1 MNCETVLQADKIKK
15 TFDGR
20 EILSEVSLD
29 IKKGEFVAL
38 LGVSGGGK
46 TTLFNCL
53 SGLMKPDSGNICLK
67 KEDITGMP
75 GKISYMLQKD
85 LLLPHKKI
93 MENVTLPLVL
103 KGMSKKNAEKKA
115 AVCFE
120 LFGLEGCEK
129 LYPSQLS
136 GGMRQRAAF
145 LRTYLASFGKL
156 SGDKEDGARIM
167 LLDEPFSALDAIT
180 KSGLHEWFMEVF
192 KKMGFTIVFVTHDVD
207 EAVALSDRVLILGY
221 NKDEVKDRPG
231 ATIINEIKI
240 NVQKE
245 DIGEFKLSEE
255 FLRYKKEVLN
265 KLKG

>member
-1 MNCETVLQADKIKK
+1 MSDETVLRANKIKK
-15 TFDGR
+15 SFDGR
-20 EILSEVSLD
+20 EILGEVSLD

-53 SGLMKPDSGNICLK
+53 SGLMKPDFGNVYYNG
-67 KEDITGMP
+67 EEITGMP

-93 MENVTLPLVL
+93 IENVTLPLIL
-103 KGMSKKNAEKKA
+103 RGMKKKEAEKKA
-115 AVCFE
+115 EVFFE

-145 LRTYLASFGKL
+145 LRTYLAGYGKKFK
-156 SGDKEDGARIM
+156 DKEDTAAIM

-180 KSGLHEWFMEVF
+180 KSGLHEWFIEVF

-221 NKDEVKDRPG
+221 ESGTAEKG
-231 ATIINEIKI
+231 GTTIIDEIKI
-240 NVQKE
+240 DAMKE
-245 DIGEFKLSEE
+245 NIEEFKLSEK
-255 FLRYKKEVLN
+255 FLKYKKEVLN
-265 KLKG
+265 RLKV